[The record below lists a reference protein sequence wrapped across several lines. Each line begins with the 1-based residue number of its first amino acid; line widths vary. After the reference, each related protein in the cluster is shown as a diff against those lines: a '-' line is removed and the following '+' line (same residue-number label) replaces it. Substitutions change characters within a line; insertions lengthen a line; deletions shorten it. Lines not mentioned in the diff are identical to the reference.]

1 MRTFLIFLIASITFQ
16 VQAQSKK
23 DYLQTH
29 RYDIQD
35 DQFLF
40 PEDDFKIIGFGAYHG
55 SAKTEVV
62 EHCLLNALT
71 SEGKIKYYL
80 PETDY
85 STAHYYDR
93 YLKTGDETLLKDL
106 VYHSGVTVA
115 QERTIEVFEKWR
127 NLKKMNDALPE
138 EDKLTVVGVDIIL
151 SYKYS
156 VKHILEL
163 VQEEGKQFTVVK
175 DLKNALDD
183 PDTDFSSFKDS
194 QGKGLVKAFVADVD
208 ARLGAYRPIVK
219 DEAVFHHILENI
231 RTTLGVF
238 SGKREATIFNN
249 YVALSA
255 IYNFKEN
262 PQFMRIGFAH
272 LEKEREG
279 QRASFFTQL
288 IEKEVYKRDEVIAVI
303 GYLTNSEVLWDQL
316 YDDAGDYTG
325 YTTEAGFGIG
335 DYEDEYFRGIQH
347 LKNAKISDMTLF
359 QLNDENTPYN
369 NNEPDLIEVILSQ
382 GPSNGERVA
391 GKSTTAFLDYAILIS
406 DSKASTPIEELDRVK

>member
-1 MRTFLIFLIASITFQ
+1 MRTFLIFLIAISTFQ
-16 VQAQSKK
+16 VQAQTKK
-23 DYLQTH
+23 AYLQTH

-55 SAKTEVV
+55 SAKTEEV

-106 VYHSGVTVA
+106 VYHSGVSVP

-127 NLKKMNDALPE
+127 NLKKLNDALPA
-138 EDKLTVVGVDIIL
+138 EDQLTVVGVDIIVT
-151 SYKYS
+151 YKYS
-156 VKHILEL
+156 IKHILALLPKEA
-163 VQEEGKQFTVVK
+163 QEFKAVK
-175 DLKNALDD
+175 DLKKALDD
-183 PDTDFSSFKDS
+183 PNTDFSSFQDS
-194 QGKGLVKAFVADVD
+194 AGKLLVKAFVTDVD
-208 ARLGAYRPIVK
+208 ARPEAYHQVVK
-219 DEAVFHHILENI
+219 DKAVFDHILKNI
-231 RTTLGVF
+231 RVTLGVF
-238 SGKREATIFNN
+238 SGKREATIYSN
-249 YVALSA
+249 YIHLST
-255 IYNFKEN
+255 IYDFDQN

-279 QRASFFTQL
+279 KHASFFTQL
-288 IEKEVYKRDEVIAVI
+288 IEKGVYKREEVISVI
-303 GYLTNSEVLWDQL
+303 GYLTKSEVLWDQL
-316 YDDAGDYTG
+316 YDDAGEYTG

-335 DYEDEYFRGIQH
+335 DYEDEYFRGIQQ
-347 LKNAKISDMTLF
+347 LKDTKISDMTLF
-359 QLNDENTPYN
+359 QLNDVNTPYS
-369 NNEPDLIEVILSQ
+369 NNEPDLIEVILSS

-406 DSKASTPIEELDRVK
+406 ESKASTPIEEMK